1 MVARGKIH
9 LPAVKLNKTQ
19 RSETST
25 VHVVWLRGSLIVYQ
39 SDWKKL
45 LIRYEGRSE

>member
-25 VHVVWLRGSLIVYQ
+25 VHVWLRGSLILYQ
-39 SDWKKL
+39 SDWKKAANQ
-45 LIRYEGRSE
+45 I